1 MKTGMSR
8 EMKEGRSRET
18 KTKMRTKNVI
28 GMMLTI
34 TGILLLF
41 MLFIG
46 TGGRGEEIIVDG
58 GGGGDYVTIME
69 AVESAQDGNTILIE
83 PGEYHEEVS
92 IGKAIRVRGR
102 DRSSVIIDGSGRGK
116 CMEISENRT
125 IIGDLTLRNGDFG
138 LYLDSAAEC
147 HFFNLSCENMDF
159 EGMHLGYAMDT
170 RIENLSVMNCTTGL
184 QIFCSS
190 GTDLVNVELRDNSNY
205 QAFVYFSP
213 DNRLDRFSVVNGSRG
228 LFFFDSDNTTLENG
242 EISSN
247 TEFGMACSS
256 SVQHTIR
263 NVTFSQNPQ
272 HDLNVDHGSVMAG
285 FNLAAR
291 DADGVPVPLTY
302 VVEKESTL
310 TIHAD
315 LIVTV
320 LNASGFP
327 VPGVNASMK
336 CQNSSECRTLDP
348 SAINLTTDENGT
360 MRAGELHILTV
371 NETLSTNITYLIEL
385 EKGLWRMSR
394 FWEASSLKIET
405 LVIENSLPVIGNIS
419 VNPSIG
425 NESQIFTFQAECA
438 DESLVSVSLSLGDEM
453 FSLSKIESGIFSAN
467 LSFRKGDH
475 LFHVLASDGLDLII
489 SQSFG
494 LTVFDDE
501 PPGWVRFIMVEDIG
515 NGDLLVSWEGSEAH
529 DLSHYN
535 VYLSMVNFSSV
546 SNASEIMRVLETEN
560 ESCIIT
566 DLVHGTEYYLAVS
579 AVDDSR
585 NEVMEVSPVRISI
598 THPPSAEYNISIT
611 TFLISPLNPV
621 SGENVSLSYE
631 ISNDGAGSIPE
642 AVVTIFIDNET
653 LFSRSHY
660 GISPHENVSGTFF
673 LSVLSGDHTISIRV
687 ECGNQSTVRSFG
699 VRVKEGPGG
708 GSGSVGVDP
717 LLFMLIAVVAV
728 LLMHRVI
735 ALKGGGKCDIDS
747 EEHGENNCIK
757 TEEHGKNNKISIR
770 RIMKKFDEEKEK
782 GKK

>member
-1 MKTGMSR
+1 
-8 EMKEGRSRET
+8 
-18 KTKMRTKNVI
+18 MRTKNVI
-28 GMMLTI
+28 AMILTI
-34 TGILLLF
+34 TGILLLT
-41 MLFIG
+41 MLFLG
-46 TGGRGEEIIVDG
+46 MGGRGEEIIVDG

-69 AVESAQDGNTILIE
+69 AVENSEDGDTILIE

-92 IGKAIRVRGR
+92 IGKVVTVRGR
-102 DRSSVIIDGSGRGK
+102 DRSSVIIDSSGRGK

-125 IIGDLTLRNGDFG
+125 VISDLTLRNGDFG

-159 EGMHLGYAMDT
+159 EGVHLGYAMDT
-170 RIENLSVMNCTTGL
+170 RIENLSVTNCTTGL

-213 DNRLDRFSVVNGSRG
+213 DNRLDTFSAVNGSRG
-228 LFFFDSDNTTLENG
+228 LFFFDSDNITLENG
-242 EISSN
+242 KISSN

-256 SVQHTIR
+256 SVQNTIR

-291 DADGVPVPLTY
+291 DADGMPVPLTY

-348 SAINLTTDENGT
+348 SFINLTTDVNGT

-371 NETLSTNITYLIEL
+371 NETSSTNITYLIEL

-394 FWEASSLKIET
+394 SWEASSLEIET

-419 VNPSIG
+419 VDPLYG
-425 NESQIFTFQAECA
+425 NESQIFTFLAECA
-438 DESLVSVSLSLGDEM
+438 DESLASVSLFLGDEM
-453 FSLSKIESGIFSAN
+453 FSLSKKESGFFSVS
-467 LSFRKGDH
+467 LSFGKGDH
-475 LFHVLASDGLDLII
+475 LFHVRASDGLDLIR

-494 LTVFDDE
+494 LRVFDDE
-501 PPGWVRFIMVEDIG
+501 PPGGIREVTFEDIG
-515 NGDLLVSWEGSEAH
+515 NGDLLVSWEESEAH

-535 VYLSMVNFSSV
+535 VYLSPVNFSSV
-546 SNASEIMRVLETEN
+546 SNASEIMRVLENEN

-566 DLVHGTEYYLAVS
+566 DLVHGTEYYLAVT
-579 AVDDSR
+579 AVDDSG
-585 NEVMEVSPVRISI
+585 NEVMEVSPVLIWI
-598 THPPSAEYNISIT
+598 THPPSAECDISIT
-611 TFLISPLNPV
+611 KFSISSLNPC
-621 SGENVSLSYE
+621 SGENTSLFYE

-642 AVVTIFIDNET
+642 AVVTIFTDNET
-653 LFSRSHY
+653 LFSRSHH

-673 LSVLSGDHTISIRV
+673 WTVPAGNHTISIRV
-687 ECGNQSTVRSFG
+687 ECGNQSTLRSFG
-699 VRVKEGPGG
+699 LRVRKQPGDQSESTGAGPF
-708 GSGSVGVDP
+708 
-717 LLFMLIAVVAV
+717 LTILIAMAV
-728 LLMHRVI
+728 ILLMVLTCRGIVV
-735 ALKGGGKCDIDS
+735 KR
-747 EEHGENNCIK
+747 
-757 TEEHGKNNKISIR
+757 GKNILLIHKKNFPSIH
-770 RIMKKFDEEKEK
+770 KKNLPLDPQENLPLDPEEKT
-782 GKK
+782 